1 MENQIGGENMYN
13 VVDKVVKKT
22 TKGKKKL
29 NLKSDKA
36 ALNKVINKSC

>member
-1 MENQIGGENMYN
+1 MNSI
-13 VVDKVVKKT
+13 VDKVVKKT

-36 ALNKVINKSC
+36 ALSKVINKSC